1 MIYNYITKKRLH
13 FIKISGNMQLMG
25 VIVMPKNEKIE
36 TLREELNQLII
47 NKASYEEILKK
58 SQELDKLLNDEI

>member
-1 MIYNYITKKRLH
+1 
-13 FIKISGNMQLMG
+13 
-25 VIVMPKNEKIE
+25 MPKNEKIE

-58 SQELDKLLNDEI
+58 SQELDKLLNGEI

>member
-1 MIYNYITKKRLH
+1 MIYNYITEKWLH
-13 FIKISGNMQLMG
+13 FIKISGNVQLMG

>member
-1 MIYNYITKKRLH
+1 MIYNYITEKWLH

-25 VIVMPKNEKIE
+25 VIAMPKNEKIE

>member
-1 MIYNYITKKRLH
+1 MIYNYITEKWLH

-58 SQELDKLLNDEI
+58 SQELDKLLNGEI

>member
-1 MIYNYITKKRLH
+1 MIYNYITEKWLH

>member
-1 MIYNYITKKRLH
+1 MIYNYITEKWLH

-36 TLREELNQLII
+36 KLREELNQLII

>member
-1 MIYNYITKKRLH
+1 MIYNYLTEKRLH
-13 FIKISGNMQLMG
+13 MQLMG

>member
-1 MIYNYITKKRLH
+1 MIYNYITERWLH

>member
-1 MIYNYITKKRLH
+1 
-13 FIKISGNMQLMG
+13 MQLMG
-25 VIVMPKNEKIE
+25 VIAMPKNEKIE

>member
-1 MIYNYITKKRLH
+1 MIYNYITKKWLH